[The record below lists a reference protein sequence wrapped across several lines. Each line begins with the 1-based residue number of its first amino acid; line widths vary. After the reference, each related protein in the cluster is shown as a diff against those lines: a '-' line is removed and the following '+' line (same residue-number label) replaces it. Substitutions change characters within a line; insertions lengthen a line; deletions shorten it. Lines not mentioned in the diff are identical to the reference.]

1 MKRRFLTVILLLCFL
16 LSLML
21 PAHGYDE
28 QQVAAD
34 TLHGLG
40 LFKGVGTK
48 DDGSPDYALERS
60 LSRQEAVTM
69 LVRLLGKEQQAQN
82 GQWDIPFTDVD
93 AWAIPYVGYAYANGL
108 TTGMSDT
115 SFGGRQQVTAAQYLT
130 FVLRALNYA
139 SGEDFVWNA
148 AWEKTDHLGITS
160 GQYSEE
166 NNGRFLR
173 GDAVYVSSNAL
184 RTCKKAGQSTLLEQL
199 VAEGAV
205 KQETAERSGLLPD
218 EYVLFAREIIAAGKD
233 PVTVSLDENDM
244 MGRTALAPI
253 FKEYDGFPGSA
264 ATLELALAEGLKGYL
279 KECIDGDYSDGYSGT
294 PSFRNWNSWTDAFFL
309 TDTKGTIIAY
319 GVRTDKTSKDF
330 TLYFCKVNSKT
341 FMDARVEET
350 RAELDS
356 VAEIPCEANREGNQ
370 YVFRF
375 SALPEDAVWFEAGLY
390 GAKTATSKRGY
401 EVDRWLLSYWSSL
414 KNGFL
419 PDTPVQETYSCEAFY
434 TEYSGTAYR
443 LFWFMDADYNL
454 IGYSLGTIPLR

>member
-108 TTGMSDT
+108 PTGMSDT

-184 RTCKKAGQSTLLEQL
+184 RTCIKAGQTTLLEQ
-199 VAEGAV
+199 
-205 KQETAERSGLLPD
+205 
-218 EYVLFAREIIAAGKD
+218 
-233 PVTVSLDENDM
+233 
-244 MGRTALAPI
+244 
-253 FKEYDGFPGSA
+253 
-264 ATLELALAEGLKGYL
+264 
-279 KECIDGDYSDGYSGT
+279 
-294 PSFRNWNSWTDAFFL
+294 
-309 TDTKGTIIAY
+309 
-319 GVRTDKTSKDF
+319 
-330 TLYFCKVNSKT
+330 
-341 FMDARVEET
+341 
-350 RAELDS
+350 
-356 VAEIPCEANREGNQ
+356 
-370 YVFRF
+370 
-375 SALPEDAVWFEAGLY
+375 
-390 GAKTATSKRGY
+390 
-401 EVDRWLLSYWSSL
+401 
-414 KNGFL
+414 
-419 PDTPVQETYSCEAFY
+419 
-434 TEYSGTAYR
+434 
-443 LFWFMDADYNL
+443 
-454 IGYSLGTIPLR
+454 